1 MIIFDFKFEEMLT
14 HAEENYLKVIY
25 HLSQTEDEGISTNS
39 IAQKIDTKASSVTDM
54 IKKLKEKD
62 LISHE
67 KYKGVFI
74 TAKGIHKAKMII
86 RKHRLWEVFL
96 VEKLHFNWD
105 EVHDVA
111 EELEHIQSEKLIN
124 ALDAFLGFPKED
136 PHGDPIPDSKGDIPF
151 REKELLSE
159 TQINQEYMCV
169 GVKDTSTAF
178 LQYLDR
184 QKIALGTT
192 FKVLKH
198 ESFDHSVTLSLRNQ
212 ELTLSKVVAQNL
224 FVKKL

>member
-1 MIIFDFKFEEMLT
+1 MLT
-14 HAEENYLKVIY
+14 QTEENYLKVIY
-25 HLSQTEDEGISTNS
+25 HLSQTEDNGISTNA

-54 IKKLKEKD
+54 IKKLKEKN

-67 KYKGVFI
+67 KYQGVFI
-74 TAKGIHKAKMII
+74 TKLGMQTAKMII

-96 VEKLHFNWD
+96 VDKLHFNWD

-111 EELEHIQSEKLIN
+111 EELEHIKSEKLIN

-136 PHGDPIPDSKGDIPF
+136 PHGDPIPNANGEIPY
-151 REKELLSE
+151 REKELLTE
-159 TQINQEYMCV
+159 AAINCQYMCV
-169 GVKDTSTAF
+169 GVKDTSPAF

-184 QKIALGTT
+184 QKMALGST
-192 FKVLKH
+192 FKIVKH
-198 ESFDHSVTLSLRNQ
+198 ENFDHSVTILFNNT

-224 FVKKL
+224 FVKKI

>member
-1 MIIFDFKFEEMLT
+1 MENQDKMLT

-25 HLSQTEDEGISTNS
+25 HLSQTEDEGISTNA

-54 IKKLKEKD
+54 IKRLNEKKL
-62 LISHE
+62 IIHE

-74 TAKGIHKAKMII
+74 TSEGKHRAKIII

-105 EVHDVA
+105 EVHDLA
-111 EELEHIQSEKLIN
+111 EELEHIKSEKLIN
-124 ALDAFLGFPKED
+124 ALDAFLGYPKED
-136 PHGDPIPDSKGDIPF
+136 PHGDPIPNAKGEIIF

-159 TQINQEYMCV
+159 TEINQEYICV
-169 GVKDTSTAF
+169 GVKDTSSAF

-184 QKIALGTT
+184 QKIALGSI
-192 FKVLKH
+192 FKVLAH
-198 ESFDHSVTLSLRNQ
+198 ENFDHSVTILFQNS
-212 ELTLSKVVAQNL
+212 EMTLSKIVAQNL
-224 FVKKL
+224 FVKKI

>member
-1 MIIFDFKFEEMLT
+1 MLT
-14 HAEENYLKVIY
+14 HAEENYLKIIY
-25 HLSQTEDEGISTNS
+25 HLSQTEEEGISTNA
-39 IAQKIDTKASSVTDM
+39 IAHKIDAKASSVTDM
-54 IKKLKEKD
+54 IKRLDEKE
-62 LISHE
+62 LVTHE
-67 KYKGVFI
+67 RYRGVSI
-74 TAKGIHKAKMII
+74 TELGIHRAKMVI

-111 EELEHIQSEKLIN
+111 EELEHIKSEKLIN

-136 PHGDPIPDSKGDIPF
+136 PHGDPIPNAKGEMVVRD
-151 REKELLSE
+151 KELLTE
-159 TQINQEYMCV
+159 TDVNHVYMCV
-169 GVKDTSTAF
+169 GVKDTSPAF

-192 FKVLKH
+192 FKVLDH
-198 ESFDHSVTLSLRNQ
+198 ENFDHSVTILHRKS

-224 FVKKL
+224 FVKKV

>member
-1 MIIFDFKFEEMLT
+1 MLS

-25 HLSQTEDEGISTNS
+25 HLAQTEDNGIATNA

-54 IKKLKEKD
+54 IKKLDEKK
-62 LISHE
+62 LITHK
-67 KYKGVFI
+67 KYQGVFI
-74 TAKGIHKAKMII
+74 TDLGIYTAKMII

-96 VEKLHFNWD
+96 VDKLNFNWD

-111 EELEHIQSEKLIN
+111 EELEHIKSEKLIN

-136 PHGDPIPDSKGDIPF
+136 PHGDPIPNAKGEIPY

-159 TQINQEYMCV
+159 TLIDKDYMCV
-169 GVKDTSTAF
+169 GVKDTSVAF

-184 QKIALGTT
+184 QQIALGTI
-192 FKVLKH
+192 FKVVKH
-198 ESFDHSVTLSLRNQ
+198 EKFDYSVTIHHLNKDI
-212 ELTLSKVVAQNL
+212 TLSKVVAQNL
-224 FVKKL
+224 FVKKI

>member
-1 MIIFDFKFEEMLT
+1 MLT

-25 HLSQTEDEGISTNS
+25 HLSQTEDEGISTNA

-54 IKKLKEKD
+54 IKKLNEKE
-62 LISHE
+62 LITHE
-67 KYKGVFI
+67 KYKGVSI
-74 TAKGIHKAKMII
+74 TAKGMHTAKMII

-96 VEKLHFNWD
+96 VDKLNFNWD

-111 EELEHIQSEKLIN
+111 EELEHIKSEKLIN

-136 PHGDPIPDSKGDIPF
+136 PHGDPIPNANGEMVV
-151 REKELLSE
+151 REKELLME
-159 TQINQEYMCV
+159 TEVNQQYMCV
-169 GVKDTSTAF
+169 GVKDTSPEF

-184 QKIALGTT
+184 QKIALGST
-192 FKVLKH
+192 FKVLEH
-198 ESFDHSVTLSLRNQ
+198 ENFDHSVTILLRNN

-224 FVKKL
+224 FVKKT

>member
-1 MIIFDFKFEEMLT
+1 MLT

-39 IAQKIDTKASSVTDM
+39 IAEKIDTKASSVTDM
-54 IKKLKEKD
+54 IKKLKDKN
-62 LISHE
+62 LITHE

-74 TAKGIHKAKMII
+74 TKEGKHTAKMII

-96 VEKLHFNWD
+96 VDKLHFNWD

-111 EELEHIQSEKLIN
+111 EELEHIKSEKLIN

-136 PHGDPIPDSKGDIPF
+136 PHGDPIPNAKGEIAF

-159 TQINQEYMCV
+159 TEINKEYICV
-169 GVKDTSTAF
+169 GVKDTSSAF

-184 QKIALGTT
+184 QKIALGSI
-192 FKVLKH
+192 FKVLEH
-198 ESFDHSVTLSLRNQ
+198 ESFDHSVTVFFQDN

-224 FVKKL
+224 FVKKI